1 MCLQPSSLTNATL
14 SAAVAT
20 KNANA
25 TLNIPSVTASLP
37 SASTVTPIE
46 IADYPINSP
55 HRTINY
61 TVASTN
67 TSLTFHLANPGQVPS
82 IDATAYA
89 ETVLSLKRTL
99 ETSLNTTGDRW
110 LSPSEDPYGWDIE
123 LGCWM
128 EFWSN
133 PEKGINP
140 TNPEKKEKQHLTLT
154 MLIAVMDGLLE
165 GLVYKG
171 LYEFVYVEIWDRVWG
186 EVGMGFVSPN
196 NGTDTLSSVLD
207 TLRIEGKR

>member
-1 MCLQPSSLTNATL
+1 
-14 SAAVAT
+14 
-20 KNANA
+20 
-25 TLNIPSVTASLP
+25 
-37 SASTVTPIE
+37 
-46 IADYPINSP
+46 
-55 HRTINY
+55 
-61 TVASTN
+61 
-67 TSLTFHLANPGQVPS
+67 
-82 IDATAYA
+82 
-89 ETVLSLKRTL
+89 
-99 ETSLNTTGDRW
+99 
-110 LSPSEDPYGWDIE
+110 
-123 LGCWM
+123 M